1 MVVAL
6 KKLLSGAR
14 TMYELNRVYYNI
26 NLTLGHIVVSLI
38 SALCV
43 CTCVCVCVCV
53 ERGDQYTIHVVK
65 SVYI

>member
-43 CTCVCVCVCV
+43 CTCVCARVCVYVCV
-53 ERGDQYTIHVVK
+53 
-65 SVYI
+65 